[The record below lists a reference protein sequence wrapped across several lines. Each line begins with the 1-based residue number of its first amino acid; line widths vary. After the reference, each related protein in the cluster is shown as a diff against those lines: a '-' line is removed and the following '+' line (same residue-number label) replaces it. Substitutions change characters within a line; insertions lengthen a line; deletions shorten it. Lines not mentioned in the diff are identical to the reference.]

1 MGFDEIA
8 KYYYTPGWHE
18 PGTNLEIILNKEK
31 FEELSEPFLK
41 DFRLLS
47 KKYKDKFNLKMRPET
62 PKKNTTKMSNAY
74 MFRVFHDTHINRG
87 TDFTLP

>member
-1 MGFDEIA
+1 
-8 KYYYTPGWHE
+8 
-18 PGTNLEIILNKEK
+18 
-31 FEELSEPFLK
+31 LK